1 MSAALKHGSAL
12 SWRTRFLDRA
22 HGDRPPPSTRR
33 QAAAE
38 PMCSPRVLAMCRL
51 LSTLLRL
58 GRHCSSPPTHACSFP
73 PLPRSHPANALHS
86 FLLTSYLRSCPISLP
101 HASCAAISPLCCAA
115 ALMATGSPTPR
126 SDCFLSILPTPIPPP
141 FPFLLLRR
149 FCLRGGSRPSSS
161 RPPPSSSRRAPRA
174 TSPSRA
180 RQHQNFH
187 RDRHPGAVVSFNSG
201 GGLQP
206 PHPRRC
212 LRRAAVVLSLTRP
225 VGVYVTQLA
234 TTHTLFSS
242 CTW

>member
-1 MSAALKHGSAL
+1 MAALKHCSAL
-12 SWRTRFLDRA
+12 SWRPGFLDRA
-22 HGDRPPPSTRR
+22 HGDWPLPSTRR
-33 QAAAE
+33 QATAE
-38 PMCSPRVLAMCRL
+38 PVCSPRVLAMCRL

-58 GRHCSSPPTHACSFP
+58 WRHCSSPPTHACSFP
-73 PLPRSHPANALHS
+73 PLPLSHPPNALHS
-86 FLLTSYLRSCPISLP
+86 FFLTSYVRSCPISRP

-161 RPPPSSSRRAPRA
+161 RPPRTSSRRAPRA

-180 RQHQNFH
+180 RQHQLFH
-187 RDRHPGAVVSFNSG
+187 RDRLPNAVVSFTIG

-212 LRRAAVVLSLTRP
+212 LRRAAVVLRLTRP
-225 VGVYVTQLA
+225 VGVYVTQLGA
-234 TTHTLFSS
+234 THKLLSS